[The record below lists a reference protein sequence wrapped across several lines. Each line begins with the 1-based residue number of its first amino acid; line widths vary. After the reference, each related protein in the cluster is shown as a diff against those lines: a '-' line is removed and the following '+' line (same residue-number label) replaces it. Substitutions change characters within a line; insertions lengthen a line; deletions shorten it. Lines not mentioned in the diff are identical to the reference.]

1 MVPQKHCFQ
10 RACMVED
17 RQTMFVVTAMWTS
30 SLITSNRFVE
40 IIVYYL
46 VSYPKTL
53 YQEFLT

>member
-1 MVPQKHCFQ
+1 
-10 RACMVED
+10 MVED